1 MVDEKRPGPD
11 SNEDVEGDA
20 EVNGTPA
27 ESPWGG
33 SMDEEIEGKVMAT
46 EAPAKRRGGLAALA
60 ALAVLALVIA
70 GLYLSWPILQPRLL
84 ALLPS
89 GASQTLAAVQE
100 LDHRVAQLEAA
111 NERLD
116 LAIAAVKSA
125 ITVFSNRLGALSQ
138 DVSGS
143 ELLAG
148 MGKKLSGL
156 EEGLA
161 RLGQMAGEN
170 NAAALAALSAE
181 VDDLKTRVVDLADSP
196 SGPSNRPAIS
206 KAVAVQTQQTAAL
219 AGENQELR
227 QTLAALQARLEQLER
242 TAQGAALVRQKFV
255 AGEGLVLAVGQLS
268 QAVLAG
274 GPYSAALAA
283 VTALGDEDAAVPA
296 TAVALVPMAKAGIA
310 SPRALSDSFADM
322 TRAVLQADHSES
334 NGFWRR
340 TLHQVTSLVTVRR
353 VGEVDGMEADAIL
366 ARAERRLGA
375 GELAAAADLI
385 AELDGPAGAAAAD
398 WLGQARS
405 RLAALAALAELQSRA
420 IAGLAGG

>member
-20 EVNGTPA
+20 EVNGTPT

-33 SMDEEIEGKVMAT
+33 SMAEEIEGKVMAT
-46 EAPAKRRGGLAALA
+46 EAPAKRRGGLA

-242 TAQGAALVRQKFV
+242 TAQGAALVRQ
-255 AGEGLVLAVGQLS
+255 
-268 QAVLAG
+268 
-274 GPYSAALAA
+274 
-283 VTALGDEDAAVPA
+283 
-296 TAVALVPMAKAGIA
+296 
-310 SPRALSDSFADM
+310 
-322 TRAVLQADHSES
+322 
-334 NGFWRR
+334 
-340 TLHQVTSLVTVRR
+340 
-353 VGEVDGMEADAIL
+353 
-366 ARAERRLGA
+366 
-375 GELAAAADLI
+375 
-385 AELDGPAGAAAAD
+385 
-398 WLGQARS
+398 
-405 RLAALAALAELQSRA
+405 
-420 IAGLAGG
+420 